1 MNTIEVFKTL
11 IKLNEKA
18 PDFELLDTDL
28 KLRRLSEF
36 LNKGKYVVLVFFPGA
51 FTSVCTKE
59 LCSFR
64 DRMSE
69 FNKFDA
75 EVVGVSVDSP
85 FALRVFKELNRLNF
99 TLLSDY
105 GREVIELYGVTLH
118 QLGSLPLRKL
128 AKRAV
133 VIIDPQGIVRHVW
146 VSEDPGLEP
155 NYDDLLKVL
164 EDLRRVPAQH

>member
-1 MNTIEVFKTL
+1 MVN
-11 IKLNEKA
+11 LNEKA

-28 KLRRLSEF
+28 RLRRLSEF
-36 LNKGKYVVLVFFPGA
+36 LSKGKYVVLVFFPGA
-51 FTSVCTKE
+51 FTSVCTRE

-85 FALRVFKELNRLNF
+85 FVLRVFKELNRLNF

-105 GREVIELYGVTLH
+105 NREVIELYDVTLH

-133 VIIDPQGIVRHVW
+133 VIIDPQGIIRHIW
-146 VSEDPGLEP
+146 VSENPSLEP
-155 NYDDLLKVL
+155 NYDHLLKVL
-164 EDLRRVPAQH
+164 EELRKISA

>member
-1 MNTIEVFKTL
+1 MVNL
-11 IKLNEKA
+11 GEKA

-28 KLRRLSEF
+28 NLRRLSEF
-36 LNKGKYVVLVFFPGA
+36 LSKGKYVVLVFFPGA
-51 FTSVCTKE
+51 FTSVCTRE

-85 FALRVFKELNRLNF
+85 FVLRVFKELNRLNF

-105 GREVIELYGVTLH
+105 NREVIELYDVTLH
-118 QLGSLPLRKL
+118 QLRSLPLRKL

-133 VIIDPQGIVRHVW
+133 VIIDPQGIIRHVW

-155 NYDDLLKVL
+155 DYEYLLKVL
-164 EDLRRVPAQH
+164 EELRRVST

>member
-1 MNTIEVFKTL
+1 MVN
-11 IKLNEKA
+11 LNEKA

-28 KLRRLSEF
+28 RLRRLSEF
-36 LNKGKYVVLVFFPGA
+36 LSKGKYVVLVFFPGA
-51 FTSVCTKE
+51 FTSVCTRE

-64 DRMSE
+64 DKMSE

-85 FALRVFKELNRLNF
+85 FVLRVFKELNRLNF

-105 GREVIELYGVTLH
+105 NREVIELYDVTLH

-133 VIIDPQGIVRHVW
+133 VIIDPQGIIRHIW
-146 VSEDPGLEP
+146 VSENPSLEP
-155 NYDDLLKVL
+155 NYDHLLKVL
-164 EDLRRVPAQH
+164 EELRKISA